1 MNKIEKESIR
11 IKKLGALEDVYL
23 PEILPVTVLIG
34 ESASGNHLDAYAK
47 KVALFSCRLS
57 DKTGNGPMARSAR
70 AFNSTIRMLEH
81 MRLHEYLGHGFVFEM
96 RVYNKEYRL
105 QND

>member
-34 ESASGNHLDAYAK
+34 ESASGKSTFRAWFCLRDAC
-47 KVALFSCRLS
+47 L
-57 DKTGNGPMARSAR
+57 
-70 AFNSTIRMLEH
+70 
-81 MRLHEYLGHGFVFEM
+81 
-96 RVYNKEYRL
+96 
-105 QND
+105 

>member
-34 ESASGNHLDAYAK
+34 ESASGKSTLLK
-47 KVALFSCRLS
+47 VVALMRYIYKRL
-57 DKTGNGPMARSAR
+57 N
-70 AFNSTIRMLEH
+70 MLEH

-105 QND
+105 QNG

>member
-34 ESASGNHLDAYAK
+34 ESASGK
-47 KVALFSCRLS
+47 STF
-57 DKTGNGPMARSAR
+57 R
-70 AFNSTIRMLEH
+70 AWFCL
-81 MRLHEYLGHGFVFEM
+81 
-96 RVYNKEYRL
+96 
-105 QND
+105 